1 MGTARGNSLRTSPR
15 VQYVGSG
22 RDESR
27 PYIPDGGHSLPPA
40 AGAKYGLAANWVL
53 PAVFL
58 VRAIG
63 LAVPVVVDTVV
74 ANFGWAS
81 TAAQATSVTAAIAT
95 APTISARAERGGY

>member
-40 AGAKYGLAANWVL
+40 AGAKCGLAANWVL

-63 LAVPVVVDTVV
+63 LAVPVVVGTVV

-81 TAAQATSVTAAIAT
+81 TAAVTAAIA
-95 APTISARAERGGY
+95 SARTERGGY